1 MAVPPNRVGLRGF
14 DVHTH
19 AIDGA
24 ELLSNAMSLT
34 CKCRDGEK
42 LSKDGTGNSA
52 DRRKPKQA
60 RVHAANMQ

>member
-1 MAVPPNRVGLRGF
+1 M
-14 DVHTH
+14 HTH

-42 LSKDGTGNSA
+42 LAKDGTGNSA